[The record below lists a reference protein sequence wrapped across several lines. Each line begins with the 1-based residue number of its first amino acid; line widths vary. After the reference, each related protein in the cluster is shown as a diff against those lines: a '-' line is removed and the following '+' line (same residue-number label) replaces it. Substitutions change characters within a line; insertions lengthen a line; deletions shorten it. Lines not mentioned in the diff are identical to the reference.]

1 MFKNFSKPSG
11 YKNCNTS
18 QFITDNNTTN
28 YNTTNYNTTN
38 YNTTNNNQTTYYQEF
53 LVKKISE
60 MTVSNNY

>member
-28 YNTTNYNTTN
+28 YNTTN
-38 YNTTNNNQTTYYQEF
+38 NNQTTYYQEF

-60 MTVSNNY
+60 MVVCNNY

>member
-18 QFITDNNTTN
+18 QFITDNRDTTNTTN
-28 YNTTNYNTTN
+28 TV
-38 YNTTNNNQTTYYQEF
+38 NTTNNNQTTYYQEF

-60 MTVSNNY
+60 MNVNTGYF